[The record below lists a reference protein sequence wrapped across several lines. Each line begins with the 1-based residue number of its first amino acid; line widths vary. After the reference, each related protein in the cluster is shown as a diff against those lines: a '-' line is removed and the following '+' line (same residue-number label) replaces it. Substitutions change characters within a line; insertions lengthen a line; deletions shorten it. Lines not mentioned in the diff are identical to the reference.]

1 MIACPADSQSFHS
14 IGTRDS
20 AHVGPESWL
29 GGFIDQALASFGG
42 KYAVIQQTRMGHGK
56 ALYSAVPGGTSCF
69 LWTLSRHWPAPAQ
82 SAVRVLHAGLL
93 SVAPSGALASIREP
107 HSRPS
112 PPVILSEPERRRSKG
127 ESKDPE
133 NISPAMP
140 IQGALTKIGT
150 RQTKKSAHFRGRIR
164 SDVYA
169 YSLTAGWRLNSRGME
184 KPISVAIHSGLP
196 LPWQVPHRAMG
207 SLP

>member
-20 AHVGPESWL
+20 ARVGPESWL

-69 LWTLSRHWPAPAQ
+69 LWTFSRHWPAPAQ

-93 SVAPSGALASIREP
+93 SVAPPIPVKPNSGSTGTPSGAVSRMVSAFVFVVTGGACPADLSDHVMALAW
-107 HSRPS
+107 SRAQS
-112 PPVILSEPERRRSKG
+112 RISG
-127 ESKDPE
+127 TAES
-133 NISPAMP
+133 SPARRE
-140 IQGALTKIGT
+140 AL
-150 RQTKKSAHFRGRIR
+150 
-164 SDVYA
+164 
-169 YSLTAGWRLNSRGME
+169 
-184 KPISVAIHSGLP
+184 
-196 LPWQVPHRAMG
+196 VPG
-207 SLP
+207 